1 MDYHIEISSIVQ
13 FVNDQIRQKSIV
25 NYNAREIYKH
35 IKKGV
40 LDSETK
46 PFLYP
51 LAEGE
56 KSNLY
61 EKYARMNA
69 EWDGIYIPDFFEHEG
84 AFYDLERTTQY
95 VFRENTSEEIFR
107 ILFSLKIGELNLN
120 ELPINE
126 FLSFQLF
133 DNFYGDK
140 KSFANFLQELLS
152 IDGKSYLFSSNIDEE
167 IAKWIDKKSATI
179 IEVAVETPEIKKKPV
194 VEKKEIEFKKYLES
208 RKGFKIPGRLTD
220 EQIRHF
226 FSFLYLEKSA
236 DKKPFLLEEE
246 VNVIFANGLTI
257 PKEIPETKFSLNT
270 SLVFPKKI
278 VEKGFH
284 LFFTTHSYKTR
295 DKNDFLL
302 FFAHYIKD
310 FEKPMYSLQSM
321 INAAGNF
328 NGKSSPKNKIIWDNY
343 LPK

>member
-13 FVNDQIRQKSIV
+13 FVNDQIRQKSVV

-51 LAEGE
+51 LADGE
-56 KSNLY
+56 NNSFY

-84 AFYDLERTTQY
+84 AFYDLDKIQY
-95 VFRENTSEEIFR
+95 VFRENTSEEAFR
-107 ILFSLKIGELNLN
+107 ILFSLKIGELKLN
-120 ELPINE
+120 EFPIQE

-133 DNFYGDK
+133 DNFYAEK
-140 KSFANFLQELLS
+140 ESFDDFLQELLA
-152 IDGKSYLFSSNIDEE
+152 IDGNSYLFPSNIDEE
-167 IAKWIDKKSATI
+167 IGKWIDKKSASI
-179 IEVAVETPEIKKKPV
+179 IELAAEASEIKKNPI

-208 RKGFKIPGRLTD
+208 RKGYKIPGKLTE

-226 FSFLYLEKSA
+226 FSFLYLEKSV

-246 VNVIFANGLTI
+246 VNIIFANGLTI
-257 PKEIPETKFSLNT
+257 PQEIPETKFNLNT
-270 SLVFPKKI
+270 SYATPKKI
-278 VEKGFH
+278 VEKGIH
-284 LFFTTHSYKTR
+284 VFFTKHSYTTR

-310 FEKPMYSLQSM
+310 FEKPMYSRQSM

-328 NGKSSPKNKIIWDNY
+328 NGKSSPKNKIVWDNY

>member
-13 FVNDQIRQKSIV
+13 FVNDQLRQKSIV
-25 NYNAREIYKH
+25 QYNAREIYTH
-35 IKKGV
+35 IKMAV
-40 LDSETK
+40 LDSEIK

-51 LAEGE
+51 PVKEE
-56 KSNLY
+56 DNSY
-61 EKYARMNA
+61 YQKYVRMKA
-69 EWDGIYIPDFFEHEG
+69 EWNNEYIPDFFEHEG
-84 AFYDLERTTQY
+84 AFYDLERTTQH

-140 KSFANFLQELLS
+140 ESFANFLQELLS
-152 IDGKSYLFSSNIDEE
+152 IAGNSYLLSASINEE
-167 IAKWIDKKSATI
+167 IEKWIDKKSDSI
-179 IEVAVETPEIKKKPV
+179 VEIAVENPEILKSPNT
-194 VEKKEIEFKKYLES
+194 EKDEIEFKKYLES
-208 RKGFKIPGRLTD
+208 RKGFKIPGKLTD
-220 EQIRHF
+220 EQVRHF

-236 DKKPFLLEEE
+236 DKKPFLQEEE
-246 VNVIFANGLTI
+246 VNIIFANGLTI

-270 SLVFPKKI
+270 SLAIPQKI
-278 VEKGFH
+278 VEKGIH
-284 LFFTTHSYKTR
+284 MFFTKHSYTTR

-310 FEKPMYSLQSM
+310 FEKPMYSRQSM